1 MRPIQSKLH
10 PEKVIA
16 THLDTKMMRTENSE
30 KMLERPLISSKK
42 SITTKMG
49 TNELMQLIACCSGG
63 LEKEWREH
71 D

>member
-1 MRPIQSKLH
+1 
-10 PEKVIA
+10 
-16 THLDTKMMRTENSE
+16 MMRRENSE